1 MPLPSRGRIVIVT
14 GPPASGKTTLATRLA
29 ADLSLPLITKD
40 GIKEALFDALG
51 HVDRES
57 SERIGRG
64 SWEVLWH
71 LLEVE
76 VAARRSALFEGNF
89 SADHAGERLIG
100 LARRFEFTTLQIH
113 CFAPV
118 DLLYSRYQERIHNR
132 HPGHADADRLAEI
145 RAVLDP
151 GRYLLAIPG
160 DLISVDTT
168 SFDQV
173 EYDEIRMTAM
183 NHLASP

>member
-1 MPLPSRGRIVIVT
+1 MPRRPCSRIIIIT
-14 GPPASGKTTLATRLA
+14 GPPASGKTTLAARLA
-29 ADLSLPLITKD
+29 TDLSLPSITKD
-40 GIKEALFDALG
+40 GIKEALLDALG
-51 HVDRES
+51 RVDRES

-89 SADHAGERLIG
+89 SADYASERLIG
-100 LARRFEFTTLQIH
+100 LAQRFEFATLQIH

-118 DLLYSRYQERIHNR
+118 DLLYGRYQQRIHNR
-132 HPGHADADRLAEI
+132 HPGHADAERLADI
-145 RAVLDP
+145 RDVFDP

-168 SFDQV
+168 SFDRV
-173 EYDEIRMTAM
+173 EYEEIRVAAM
-183 NHLASP
+183 NHLASA